1 MVQCV
6 FNASLGLL
14 VAPEEDK
21 NWTGTFI
28 LDRFVLLLL
37 ILRQIYGSEISDLWF
52 IPDETIKGYSGTDY
66 IKKVY
71 FCQLLLKSKSWSSP
85 SSHSESSRQKL
96 ALCPSATLVPFRLNR
111 S

>member
-1 MVQCV
+1 MVRCV

-37 ILRQIYGSEISDLWF
+37 ILRQIYRSEISDLWF
-52 IPDETIKGYSGTDY
+52 IPDETM
-66 IKKVY
+66 
-71 FCQLLLKSKSWSSP
+71 Q
-85 SSHSESSRQKL
+85 
-96 ALCPSATLVPFRLNR
+96 RLFWY
-111 S
+111 